1 MMVASVSLIVPT
13 TMSPQLLPANLI
25 AANIKNDML
34 SLSRITAIILL
45 ALFFLYIY
53 FQLKTHTY
61 LFLFL
66 DPADDRSLISAV
78 RRESSIAEEIHRPT
92 LNLWAASGVLITSAF
107 CIVICVSFLIDTADG
122 LAKAKAVNLSKTFIG
137 LVLIPTAG
145 NIGKCAAMVAISM
158 KKIDFAI
165 RTIVN
170 SVLQITL
177 FITPSLVL
185 LGWVLGKPVMLNFDV
200 FEAAVFFLAIIVV
213 SYVIQ
218 DGRTNYF
225 EGIMLTGT
233 YVKCFLYLG
242 GL

>member
-1 MMVASVSLIVPT
+1 MMVAAVSLIIPT
-13 TMSPQLLPANLI
+13 TMSTQLLPTTPI
-25 AANIKNDML
+25 AANIDGDMSNML
-34 SLSRITAIILL
+34 NLSRVTAIILL
-45 ALFFLYIY
+45 ALFILYVY

-66 DPADDRSLISAV
+66 DPGDTSPLSAE
-78 RRESSIAEEIHRPT
+78 RRASTLSEGIHLPT
-92 LNLWAASGVLITSAF
+92 LNLWAASGVLIVSVF
-107 CIVICVSFLIDTADG
+107 CIIICISFLIDTTDG

-137 LVLIPTAG
+137 LVLIPIAG
-145 NIGKCAAMVAISM
+145 NVGKCTAMVAVSM

-185 LGWVLGKPVMLNFDV
+185 LGWILGKPVMLNFDV

-218 DGRTNYF
+218 DGKTNYF
-225 EGIMLTGT
+225 EGVMLIGT
-233 YVKCFLYLG
+233 YVQFFLNL
-242 GL
+242 